1 MYQLS
6 RKLCFFL
13 LSVLL
18 LSSCAAV
25 KPYYADGY
33 KQWDSEPSIDDA
45 GAPVYT
51 FYLIGDAGKPD
62 LKEQEP
68 TLKLLEMH
76 LSGAPG
82 NSSVIFLGDN
92 IYTYGMPA
100 ADNEN
105 RPLSEARINESL
117 KILENYDGRVF
128 FVPGNHDWYA
138 KDVQPYALYEEEKY
152 IEEYLDNDEVFIP
165 AGGSPGPEAIS
176 LSDDVVLIAIDSY
189 RWIRDLDKV
198 KGSKTGT
205 PKEGLEEFT
214 NSLTELLLAN
224 SNKNVIIADH
234 HPYYTNGG
242 HGGYYSWK
250 DHLFPLRVINK
261 KLYIPLP
268 VLGSILPFM
277 RKIGLSKEDKTN
289 KYYKRFVNT
298 MLATTAG
305 FNNVVYASGHEH
317 SLQLHQHHQQHFIVS
332 GSGTKSSYLR
342 KGHKMAFGHMSKG
355 FTKLYIYEDGS
366 MWVEYLEP
374 IETGNDEYQ
383 VFRWQLNGPT
393 K

>member
-1 MYQLS
+1 MTTWPQ
-6 RKLCFFL
+6 KLLYLTIISFF
-13 LSVLL
+13 

-33 KQWDSEPSIDDA
+33 KQWDKNHNISEA
-45 GAPVYT
+45 GNPVYT
-51 FYLIGDAGKPD
+51 FYLIGDAGKPN
-62 LKEQEP
+62 LEQQEP
-68 TLKLLEMH
+68 TLKLLETH
-76 LSGAPG
+76 LSGASE
-82 NSSVIFLGDN
+82 NSAVVFLGDN

-100 ADNEN
+100 KDDKD
-105 RPLSEARINESL
+105 RPLAEARLNESL
-117 KILENYDGRVF
+117 KILENYTGRVF

-138 KDVQPYALYEEEKY
+138 KEVQPYALYEEEQY
-152 IEEYLDNDEVFIP
+152 IEEYLGNDEVFIP
-165 AGGSPGPEAIS
+165 AGGSPGPEAIL
-176 LSDDVVLIAIDSY
+176 LSDEVVLIAIDSY
-189 RWIRDLDKV
+189 RWIRDLDKS

-205 PKEGLEEFT
+205 PKEGLEDFT
-214 NSLTELLLAN
+214 SMLTEILLAHTD
-224 SNKNVIIADH
+224 KKIIIADH

-261 KLYIPLP
+261 KLYVPLP
-268 VLGSILPFM
+268 VIGSFLPLM
-277 RKIGLSKEDKTN
+277 RKLGLSKEDKTN

-332 GSGTKSSYLR
+332 GSGSKSSYLR
-342 KGHKMAFGHMSKG
+342 KGHKMAFGHISKG
-355 FTKLYIYEDGS
+355 FSKLHIYEDGS

-374 IETGNDEYQ
+374 LESGNDEYQ
-383 VFRWQLNGPT
+383 VFRWQLTEPG